1 MLKWVIFLSVALLLF
16 AGHVVAEKQDRDREE
31 KWSTGKKMVEGGGA
45 LLTGIA
51 GIATL
56 PFLFGFSAAGV
67 VMESVAAGRHT
78 SCLDRR
84 QSPAS
89 YLAYS

>member
-31 KWSTGKKMVEGGGA
+31 RGSTGKKMAVGGGA
-45 LLTGIA
+45 LVTGIA
-51 GIATL
+51 GIAAL

-67 VMESVAAGRHT
+67 VAGSVAAGRHT
-78 SCLDRR
+78 NCIGRSLD
-84 QSPAS
+84 SS
-89 YLAYS
+89 IVD